1 MATVQTESRPEP
13 VRVSRNAAAQM
24 LGRLIYLVTRVAL
37 PPITLRFVSLDEYGI
52 WSTCFLIIG
61 YIGIGAFGVAN
72 VYIRFAAE
80 YNATGRRDEIGS
92 LLGVGLAITVAFGA
106 VTMAVLWAGLP
117 WVNAW
122 FKIPDHLQATAD
134 MLILGTV
141 ATMLLDMSFGSFAY
155 ILQGVNRIAQQ
166 TLVWILG
173 CLLETGLIVGMLMQG
188 FGVYGLLWAFVA
200 RYAFSILL
208 YAVLC
213 YRAIPGLRLSLH
225 GWREKLRLF
234 AGYGGILQLT
244 GLVSIFVYSVERI
257 CAGLLT
263 GVGAVGLLDIGQKF
277 PMMASQLFGSAQTS
291 FLTALTHLHATD
303 QRDEIV
309 RIYLRGTRYLNL
321 LNGLAM
327 GFMAPFGL
335 SIVTAWMGANP
346 AFAEAAAI
354 LTFAAVGY
362 HFHAL
367 SGPATTYF
375 QGIKRPWL
383 PLVGFLVPQLLLA
396 GLALLP
402 ALAEWGPTLLAV
414 VGAMA
419 AGRVLSSLLFLAYT
433 NRTLGLS
440 QWRFLGFG
448 LLPGLV
454 PYGLGLGLEYLARP
468 WLASVGTGRLQL
480 IPALAGL
487 GMAYVVLAGLVLW
500 GGFSLREERAAV
512 RGKLMRRRR
521 VGGLARRMGGA

>member
-1 MATVQTESRPEP
+1 MAAVQTESRPAP

-37 PPITLRFVSLDEYGI
+37 PPITLRFVSMDEYGI

-61 YIGIGAFGVAN
+61 YIGIGAFGIAN

-80 YNATGRRDEIGS
+80 YNATGRQKEIGS
-92 LLGVGLAITVAFGA
+92 LLGVGLAITVAFSA
-106 VTMAVLWAGLP
+106 VTLAVLWLSLP

-122 FKIPDHLQATAD
+122 FKIPEPLQATAD

-173 CLLETGLIVGMLMQG
+173 CLLETGLIVALLMQG
-188 FGVYGLLWAFVA
+188 FGVYGLLGAFVA
-200 RYAFSILL
+200 RYVFSISL
-208 YAVLC
+208 YAILC
-213 YRAIPGLRLSLH
+213 YRAIPGL
-225 GWREKLRLF
+225 KLNLRGARQNLKLF

-257 CAGLLT
+257 CAGTLT
-263 GVGAVGLLDIGQKF
+263 GIGAVGLLDIGQKF

-303 QRDEIV
+303 QRDEIK

-335 SIVTAWMGANP
+335 GIVAAWMGPDP
-346 AFAEAAAI
+346 AYAQAAAV
-354 LTFAAVGY
+354 LVFAALGY

-367 SGPATTYF
+367 TGPATTYF
-375 QGIKRPWL
+375 QGIKRPWV
-383 PLVGFLVPQLLLA
+383 PLLGFLVPQLILA
-396 GLALLP
+396 ALCFLP
-402 ALAEWGPTLLAV
+402 ALAEWGPGLLAV
-414 VGAMA
+414 VAAMA
-419 AGRVLSSLLFLAYT
+419 GGRMLSSLLFLSYA
-433 NRTLGLS
+433 NRSLELS
-440 QWRFLGFG
+440 QWRFLWLG
-448 LLPGLV
+448 LLPGLI
-454 PYGLGLGLEYLARP
+454 PYGLGYGVEYLARP
-468 WLASVGTGRLQL
+468 WLSTVGTGRLEL
-480 IPALAGL
+480 IPALAAL
-487 GMAYVVLAGLVLW
+487 GVAYVALVGLVLW
-500 GGFSLREERAAV
+500 GFFTTREERMAV
-512 RGKLMRRRR
+512 RRKLGRRRAGTR
-521 VGGLARRMGGA
+521 GPSPVAG